1 MKKPETVTSMAAV
14 VGAVLIQMRKDRKL
28 TQEDV
33 GKEAGV
39 RASTWSRIEAG
50 LSQLSTEQLRAAAKV
65 LGTTA
70 SAILEAAERIEEGL
84 REEGV
89 TIQPGAST
97 DPIAAA
103 QGAKSGAAR
112 AMPSTLGA
120 LCVPLAGAA
129 LANLIAPMLIKKMTK
144 SSGDK

>member
-1 MKKPETVTSMAAV
+1 MRKPETVTSMAAV
-14 VGAVLIQMRKDRKL
+14 VGAVLIQMRKNRKL

-84 REEGV
+84 RDEGV
-89 TIQPGAST
+89 KVQDSASMG
-97 DPIAAA
+97 PAAA
-103 QGAKSGAAR
+103 AKDASGAAR
-112 AMPSTLGA
+112 AIPSSLGA

-129 LANLIAPMLIKKMTK
+129 LANLIAPMLMKKMTK
-144 SSGDK
+144 SPGDK